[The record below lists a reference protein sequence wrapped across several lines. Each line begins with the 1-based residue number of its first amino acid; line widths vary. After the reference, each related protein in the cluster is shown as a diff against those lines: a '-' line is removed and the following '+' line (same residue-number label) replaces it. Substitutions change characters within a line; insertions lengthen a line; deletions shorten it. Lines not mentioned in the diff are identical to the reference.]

1 MSEKNESQK
10 VEIFFDGYSNEFDS
24 IYDDKKNNF
33 LNRYINK
40 KLRKAMFGRYEI
52 TINKIL
58 ENKVNKKILD
68 IGCGTGRYCFKL
80 AENGHEVLG
89 IDMANS
95 MIEAAKKV
103 NANYLGKKVS
113 LQVAD
118 YFKFNVSNVF
128 DYAILCGFFDYIQ
141 TPILVFD
148 KLKKDA
154 KIILASFPKK
164 YHWLSPQRA
173 LRYKLKNCPLYFY
186 TRADIENLMK
196 KVSVKKF
203 DIIDNDREF
212 FLICEF

>member
-141 TPILVFD
+141 NPIQVFN
-148 KLKKDA
+148 KLKNDT
-154 KIILASFPKK
+154 KIVLASFPKK
-164 YHWLSPQRA
+164 FHWLTPQRA
-173 LRYKLKNCPLYFY
+173 LRYKLRNCPLYFY
-186 TRADIENLMK
+186 TKADIDNLMK
-196 KVSVKKF
+196 NISVKQYK
-203 DIIDNDREF
+203 IIDNDREF